1 MSPTFKEKGV
11 THNTLRAA
19 QVLWPAFVMAGVLEM
34 LVFSVLD
41 PSALSFGTW
50 HPEATTIYSLAFFVF
65 WALIA
70 MAAAASQWMAASA
83 RGGESSGEEPPRAR
97 RRRARHSTAQHV

>member
-1 MSPTFKEKGV
+1 MSPNHQEQGMT
-11 THNTLRAA
+11 NNSLRVA

-41 PSALSFGTW
+41 PATLSFRNW
-50 HPEATTIYSLAFFVF
+50 HPEPTTVYSLAFFVF

-70 MAAAASQWMAASA
+70 AAAAASQWMAGAAQHGSSS
-83 RGGESSGEEPPRAR
+83 GGEAPRQRHR
-97 RRRARHSTAQHV
+97 RSRQGTAQHV

>member
-19 QVLWPAFVMAGVLEM
+19 QVLWPAFMMAGVLEM

-41 PSALSFGTW
+41 PAALSFGNW
-50 HPEATTIYSLAFFVF
+50 HPGATTVYSLAFFVF

-70 MAAAASQWMAASA
+70 AASAASQWMAASA
-83 RGGESSGEEPPRAR
+83 QRSESSVDDAPRGR
-97 RRRARHSTAQHV
+97 RRRSRHGTAQHV